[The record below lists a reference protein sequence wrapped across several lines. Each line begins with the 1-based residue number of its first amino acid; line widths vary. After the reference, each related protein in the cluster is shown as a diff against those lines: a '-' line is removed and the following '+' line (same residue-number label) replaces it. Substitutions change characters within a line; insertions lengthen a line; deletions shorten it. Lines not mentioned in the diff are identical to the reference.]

1 MQQRSLFRK
10 WKVSSHCSIKLQ
22 NSSDISKV
30 HTNISLSILWCK
42 KTMWFISNQILHKML
57 LTATRHVYYWHHYQ
71 FAESLWRILDPTF
84 SSSSFFSS
92 FSSSSRTL
100 NFFLFLCHFSAYHS
114 LVQLGPTC
122 PNLPQLAKTWLGAGW
137 LILVL
142 VISLSQCTGASWEFA
157 LESLKLP
164 FILRGVCCPSEA
176 NYCSCSNECFYE
188 LFCKLMKF
196 SGHLLISEWKFIQQ

>member
-1 MQQRSLFRK
+1 
-10 WKVSSHCSIKLQ
+10 
-22 NSSDISKV
+22 
-30 HTNISLSILWCK
+30 
-42 KTMWFISNQILHKML
+42 ML

-71 FAESLWRILDPTF
+71 FAESLQRILDPTYSSF
-84 SSSSFFSS
+84 SSSFS
-92 FSSSSRTL
+92 SSSSRTL
-100 NFFLFLCHFSAYHS
+100 NFFLFLCHFSLFFAACNS
-114 LVQLGPTC
+114 LKVFPKLFYILSWPIWAQLSTAWSSLAQRASIY

-188 LFCKLMKF
+188 LFL
-196 SGHLLISEWKFIQQ
+196 